1 MKGKKIA
8 FIICLA
14 TLITVGSLIY
24 AFTSS
29 HTRYPEWMEP
39 LADMIE
45 EEAPKWVSFGAE
57 LIDIDFDNIPEVFV
71 STSSTAGA
79 VICNAYKFD
88 GATYKEWNLP
98 ENAGLAEIIL
108 VVNNQGEKRWI
119 GHRFSAKNYYLIEYS
134 TLEPKEDG
142 IHAENLLTVYG
153 DISDIDSS
161 YIMINSQSIGLGR
174 REKEAISNDIPPEN
188 IFVQKYIDDMWSSL
202 GKRIEYKTAFVRN
215 AIFTGSDKIDRSVII
230 KDILQWEKT

>member
-57 LIDIDFDNIPEVFV
+57 LIDMDFDDIPEVFV
-71 STSSTAGA
+71 STGSTAGT
-79 VICNAYKFD
+79 VICNAYKYD
-88 GATYKEWNLP
+88 GTSYKKWDLP
-98 ENAGLAEIIL
+98 E
-108 VVNNQGEKRWI
+108 
-119 GHRFSAKNYYLIEYS
+119 
-134 TLEPKEDG
+134 D
-142 IHAENLLTVYG
+142 
-153 DISDIDSS
+153 
-161 YIMINSQSIGLGR
+161 GLGR

-202 GKRIEYKTAFVRN
+202 GRRIEYKSVFVRN
-215 AIFTGSDKIDRSVII
+215 AIFTGADRNDRCDII
-230 KDILQWEKT
+230 EDISQWFQK

>member
-57 LIDIDFDNIPEVFV
+57 LIDMDFDDIPEVFV
-71 STSSTAGA
+71 STGSTAGT
-79 VICNAYKFD
+79 VICNAYKYD
-88 GATYKEWNLP
+88 GTSYKKWDLP
-98 ENAGLAEIIL
+98 EDTGIAEMIL
-108 VVNNQGEKRWI
+108 VETNEGEKRWI
-119 GHRFSAKNYYLIEYS
+119 GYRFSAKNYYLIEYS

-202 GKRIEYKTAFVRN
+202 GRHIEYKSVFVRN
-215 AIFTGSDKIDRSVII
+215 AIFTGADRNDRCDII
-230 KDILQWEKT
+230 EDISQWFQK